1 MILTNPIFYMLS
13 LTIMVGKRTKKL
25 WRKRKGKTKKTYM
38 KIQYKYIEFYGG
50 STLLQIHVDP
60 I

>member
-25 WRKRKGKTKKTYM
+25 WRKRKGKTKKTYIEM
-38 KIQYKYIEFYGG
+38 KEENLYENTI
-50 STLLQIHVDP
+50 
-60 I
+60 